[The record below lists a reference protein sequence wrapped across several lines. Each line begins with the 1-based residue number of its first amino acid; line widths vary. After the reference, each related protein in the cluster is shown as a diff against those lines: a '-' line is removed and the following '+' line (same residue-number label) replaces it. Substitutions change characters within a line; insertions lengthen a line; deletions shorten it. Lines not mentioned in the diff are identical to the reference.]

1 VVADGAQPLTALELA
16 AGVRDG
22 ELSWRELADDFL
34 ARAHDDPF
42 NAYTYVA
49 DEVAAPVDGAPFTG
63 VPIAI
68 KDLNDVAGMPTTY
81 SCKAYARN
89 VPQVDAAVTRRVRQ
103 AGFVILGKTNT
114 PELGTIAQTESE
126 LNGACLNPW
135 DTRLSPGGSSGGA
148 AAAVAGGLLP
158 VAHASDGGGSIR
170 IPASCCGL
178 FGIKP
183 SRGRVSP
190 APYVSGSLGLGT
202 SGPVA
207 RTVRDAAA
215 LLDVLCGNEPG
226 DVYVAPEPE
235 RPYLDEC
242 EQPAGR
248 LRIAVTTTPPTAVP
262 VDPECSAAV
271 RDTAELLSELGHD
284 VVEATPPW
292 QAPEMIL
299 EFIRVWQVGPATAGI
314 DDLSQLEPIN
324 RALAEQARATPSPEH
339 ATAIMQLQTI
349 ARSVVG
355 FWAGVDVVVT
365 PTLAM
370 LPVPIGW
377 TWEDADGDA
386 LAAFARQTLFT
397 PFTPLL
403 NVTGQPAA
411 SVPLSTSAEG
421 LPVGVQLIGRPFD
434 EATLFRLAAQL
445 EEARPWSQRFPI
457 AMVGKS

>member
-1 VVADGAQPLTALELA
+1 MSALELA
-16 AGVRDG
+16 AQVRAG
-22 ELSWRELADDFL
+22 EVSWRELADEYL
-34 ARAHDDPF
+34 ARAHDDPY

-49 DEVAAPVDGAPFTG
+49 DEVEPPVDGAPFTG
-63 VPIAI
+63 VPIAV
-68 KDLNDVAGMPTTY
+68 KDLNDVAGMPTTF
-81 SCKAYARN
+81 SCKAYSRN
-89 VPQVDAAVTRRVRQ
+89 VPRADAAVTRRIRD

-114 PELGTIAQTESE
+114 PEFGTIAQTESE

-135 DTRLSPGGSSGGA
+135 DAALTPGGSSGGA

-158 VAHASDGGGSIR
+158 VAHGSDGGGSIR
-170 IPASCCGL
+170 IPSSCCGL
-178 FGIKP
+178 VGIKP

-202 SGPVA
+202 SGPIA

-215 LLDVLCGNEPG
+215 LLDAMRGYEPG
-226 DVYVAPEPE
+226 DFYVAPEPE
-235 RPYLDEC
+235 RPYIDEC
-242 EQPAGR
+242 GAAAGR
-248 LRIAVTTTPPTAVP
+248 LRVAVTTTPPTDVP
-262 VDPECSAAV
+262 VDPECVAAL
-271 RDTAELLSELGHD
+271 RDAAELLNELGHD

-292 QAPEMIL
+292 QLPDMIL
-299 EFIRVWQVGPATAGI
+299 AFIRVWQVGPATSGV
-314 DDLSQLEPIN
+314 DDLSLLEPIN
-324 RALAEQARATPSPEH
+324 RALAEQARETPSQEYG
-339 ATAIMQLQTI
+339 AAIMQLQTI
-349 ARSVVG
+349 ARSVVA
-355 FWAGVDVVVT
+355 FWGDVDVVVT

-377 TWEDADGDA
+377 TWEDTDGDP

-411 SVPLSTSAEG
+411 SVPLHTSADG

-445 EEARPWSQRFPI
+445 EEARTWSQRFPI
-457 AMVGKS
+457 AVVGKS

>member
-1 VVADGAQPLTALELA
+1 VSALELA
-16 AGVRDG
+16 AQVRAG
-22 ELSWRELADDFL
+22 EVAWRELADEYL
-34 ARAHDDPF
+34 RRAHDDPF

-49 DEVAAPVDGAPFTG
+49 HDVEPPVEGAPFTG

-68 KDLNDVAGMPTTY
+68 KDLNDVAGMPTTF

-89 VPQVDAAVTRRVRQ
+89 VPPADAAVTRRIRN

-114 PELGTIAQTESE
+114 PEFGTIAQTESE
-126 LNGACLNPW
+126 LNGACRNPW
-135 DTRLSPGGSSGGA
+135 DTALTPGGSSGGA

-158 VAHASDGGGSIR
+158 LAHASDGGGSIR
-170 IPASCCGL
+170 IPSSCCGL

-202 SGPVA
+202 SGPIA

-215 LLDVLCGNEPG
+215 LLDAMRGYEPG
-226 DVYVAPEPE
+226 DFYVAPEPE
-235 RPYLDEC
+235 RPYLAEC
-242 EQPAGR
+242 DRSVGP
-248 LRIAVTTTPPTAVP
+248 LRIAVTATPPTEVP
-262 VDPECSAAV
+262 VDDECVAAV
-271 RDTAELLSELGHD
+271 RSAAELLSELGHD

-292 QAPEMIL
+292 QLPEMIL
-299 EFIRVWQVGPATAGI
+299 AFIRVWQVGPATAGV
-314 DDLSQLEPIN
+314 DDLSLLEPIN
-324 RALAEQARATPSPEH
+324 RALAEQARATPSPDYG
-339 ATAIMQLQTI
+339 AAIMQLQTT
-349 ARSVVG
+349 ARNVVA
-355 FWAGVDVVVT
+355 FWDDVDVVVT

-377 TWEDADGDA
+377 TWDDTDGDP

-411 SVPLSTSAEG
+411 SVPLHTSADG
-421 LPVGVQLIGRPFD
+421 LPVGVQFIGRPFG

-445 EEARPWSQRFPI
+445 EEARPWLSRFPTVL
-457 AMVGKS
+457 VGKS

>member
-16 AGVRDG
+16 AQVKSG
-22 ELSWRELADDFL
+22 EVSWRELADEYL

-49 DEVAAPVDGAPFTG
+49 EDVEPPVHGAPFTG

-68 KDLNDVAGMPTTY
+68 KDLTDVAGMPTTF

-89 VPQVDAAVTRRVRQ
+89 VAQQDAAVTRRIRN

-114 PELGTIAQTESE
+114 PEFGTIAQTESE

-135 DTRLSPGGSSGGA
+135 DTALTPGGSSGGA

-170 IPASCCGL
+170 IPSSCCGL
-178 FGIKP
+178 FGFKP

-215 LLDVLCGNEPG
+215 VLDAMRGYEPG

-235 RPYLDEC
+235 RPYLEEC
-242 EQPAGR
+242 ERAAGR
-248 LRIAVTTTPPTAVP
+248 LRIAVTTRPPTEVP
-262 VDPECSAAV
+262 VDAECAPAV
-271 RDTAELLSELGHD
+271 RSAAELLSELGHD

-292 QAPEMIL
+292 QLPEMIL
-299 EFIRVWQVGPATAGI
+299 AFIRVWQVGPATSGV
-314 DDLSQLEPIN
+314 DDLSLLEPIN
-324 RALAEQARATPSPEH
+324 RALAEQARATPSPEY
-339 ATAIMQLQTI
+339 AAAVMQLQTT
-349 ARSVVG
+349 ARNVVA
-355 FWAGVDVVVT
+355 FWDDVDVVVT

-377 TWEDADGDA
+377 TWEDTDGDP

-403 NVTGQPAA
+403 NVTGQPAV
-411 SVPLSTSAEG
+411 SVPLHTSAGG
-421 LPVGVQLIGRPFD
+421 LPVGVQFIGRPFD
-434 EATLFRLAAQL
+434 EAALFRLAAQL
-445 EEARPWSQRFPI
+445 EEARPWSERFPT
-457 AMVGKS
+457 ALVGKS